1 MALTNGYHTAV
12 NGVDG
17 CPGDWTNGY
26 DIENTDG
33 IDVHYDRRTVT
44 EKYVFKY
51 GCDLSNSFLNILSI
65 MYDRQCMLPLD

>member
-1 MALTNGYHTAV
+1 MALTNGYHTTV

-17 CPGDWTNGY
+17 CSGDWTNGY

-33 IDVHYDRRTVT
+33 IDVHYDRRIVT

-51 GCDLSNSFLNILSI
+51 GCDLSN
-65 MYDRQCMLPLD
+65 